1 MSLKKLTNQ
10 ELIEKLSETETKV
23 SEMINFSVRLKYE
36 IQTRLHAGMVE
47 NGIKSGPFICQQ
59 QR

>member
-1 MSLKKLTNQ
+1 MLVNLKKLTNQ
-10 ELIEKLSETETKV
+10 ELIEKLSETETNV

-36 IQTRLHAGMVE
+36 LQKRIVE
-47 NGIKSGPFICQQ
+47 DGTKGRSLICQP

>member
-1 MSLKKLTNQ
+1 MLVNLKKLTNQ
-10 ELIEKLSETETKV
+10 ELIEKLSETETNV

-36 IQTRLHAGMVE
+36 LQKRIVE
-47 NGIKSGPFICQQ
+47 DGTKSRPFICQP

>member
-1 MSLKKLTNQ
+1 MNPKELTNQ

-36 IQTRLHAGMVE
+36 IQKRMVE
-47 NGIKSGPFICQQ
+47 NGNKSRPIICQQ